1 MKKRKIMLLSAAA
14 AALLLSSCG
23 DYVGKEKTHPL
34 YVKAGTAK
42 SAGEYQESARC
53 YEEFLLICPKS
64 AVTHYELGNLY
75 ADNLND
81 PLKAIYHYEKYLEMN
96 PNDTTNA
103 PDIRSFVE
111 TSRKNLFKNLCEE
124 YKNDP
129 ELQQSNEELKKVQ
142 ERLQVYV
149 EHCRK
154 QAEVIK
160 RLRDDR
166 ITLQDQVKQ
175 LLSRQN
181 QPAPRQPAA
190 QPPKTVQVPA
200 AQPAQTTPPP
210 KPAAQPSQPK
220 TAATQPKS
228 KGVTYYKVQK
238 GDSLVKISR
247 KHYGSPKY
255 FRLIANANP
264 GKVSKNLQVQVGQTL
279 VIPALPQR

>member
-1 MKKRKIMLLSAAA
+1 MKKRKIVLLSAAAA

-103 PDIRSFVE
+103 PDIRNFVE
-111 TSRKNLFKNLCEE
+111 TSRKNLFKSLCEE

-181 QPAPRQPAA
+181 QSAAQQKTAQPPAPAA
-190 QPPKTVQVPA
+190 QQKTVQTPA
-200 AQPAQTTPPP
+200 PAPQQKTRGTT
-210 KPAAQPSQPK
+210 
-220 TAATQPKS
+220 
-228 KGVTYYKVQK
+228 YHKVQK
-238 GDSLVKISR
+238 GDTLVKISR
-247 KHYGSPKY
+247 KYYGSPNY

-264 GKVSKNLQVQVGQTL
+264 GKVTKNLQVRTGQTL
-279 VIPALPQR
+279 VIPALPKR